1 METTQLLGDVVHT
14 MHTIN
19 DITAA
24 SSILNWDQET
34 YMPEG
39 AAETRA
45 EQISTLETLAH
56 QFLTGDSSKKL
67 ADRITSLNGYATSE
81 PLFRLFIEDFER
93 ASKLPEELVRRTS
106 RAQALAQ
113 DIWKHARA
121 EKNYAKFQPILA
133 ELIDLKIEAAERYGY
148 AENRYDALLNLFEPG
163 MTVAQL
169 NPVFENLR
177 TATAEILS
185 AIEPNLSRVSDAPM
199 LQHYPKQKQ
208 MEFSRYISEK
218 MGFNFNNGRL
228 DLSTHPFCTSFS
240 QYDVRLTTR
249 INENDLHSCLYG
261 VIHET
266 GHGLYEQGF
275 ATKYARTFAA
285 DGASI
290 GMHESQ
296 SLLWETI
303 ITRTEEFWSFALP
316 KFKEIFGES
325 VARYSTR
332 DFYKAVNTIQPSLIR
347 TEADEVTYNM
357 HIILRYE
364 LEREMIN
371 QTIDLK
377 DIPEIWNEK
386 MRQNLGQVPKHDGE
400 GCLQDIHWS
409 FGGFGYFPGYTLGKL
424 YAAMEWNILQQ
435 QMPDVRS
442 KIANG
447 DLLPIREW
455 LRENIH
461 QYGRSQKPA
470 EIIKRITG
478 KSLTETDFVEYA
490 KAKANDVYEIGT
502 LPIL

>member
-1 METTQLLGDVVHT
+1 MESTQILEQTVRL
-14 MHTIN
+14 MHTIS
-19 DITAA
+19 DINAA
-24 SSILNWDQET
+24 AAILNWDQET
-34 YMPEG
+34 YMPSG
-39 AAETRA
+39 ASETRA
-45 EQISTLETLAH
+45 EQISTLETLSH
-56 QFLTGDSSKKL
+56 QFLTGAEGQTIAGK
-67 ADRITSLNGYATSE
+67 IVGMNGAAAKH
-81 PLFRLFIEDFER
+81 PLLTLFMHDFER
-93 ASKLPEELVRRTS
+93 ASKLPEDLVRRAS

-113 DIWKHARA
+113 DTWKHARA
-121 EKNYAKFQPILA
+121 EKNYAKFLPALS
-133 ELIDLKIEAAERYGY
+133 ELIELKIEAAERYGY

-169 NPVFENLR
+169 NPVFANLR
-177 TATAEILS
+177 TATANILS
-185 AIEPNLSRVSDAPM
+185 AIAPNRDRVSDAPM
-199 LQHYPKQKQ
+199 LQKYPKQQQ
-208 MEFSRYISEK
+208 MEFSRYISGQ
-218 MGFNFNNGRL
+218 MGFNFDNGRI

-249 INENDLHSCLYG
+249 IHENDLHSCLYG

-275 ATKYARTFAA
+275 ATDLARTFGA

-316 KFKEIFGES
+316 KMRELFGEM
-325 VARYSTR
+325 VAGYTPR
-332 DFYKAVNTIQPSLIR
+332 DFYQAVNTIQPSLIR

-377 DIPEIWNEK
+377 DVPELWNTK
-386 MRQNLGQVPKHDGE
+386 MQENLGVRPAHDGE

-424 YAAMEWNILQQ
+424 YAAMEWNVLQQ
-435 QMPDVRS
+435 QMPDVRA

-447 DLLPIREW
+447 DLTPIREW

-461 QYGRSQKPA
+461 KYGRTQKPA
-470 EIIKRITG
+470 EIIQRVAG
-478 KSLTETDFVEYA
+478 KPLTETDFVEYA
-490 KAKANDVYEIGT
+490 TKKALDVYGAG
-502 LPIL
+502 

>member
-1 METTQLLGDVVHT
+1 METTQILDEVVQT
-14 MHTIN
+14 MHTIS
-19 DITAA
+19 DINAA
-24 SSILNWDQET
+24 AAILNWDQET
-34 YMPEG
+34 YMPAG

-45 EQISTLETLAH
+45 EQISTLETLSH
-56 QFLTGDSSKKL
+56 QFLTGERSQQLINKI
-67 ADRITSLNGYATSE
+67 AGLNGNAESE
-81 PLFRLFIEDFER
+81 PLLKLFVHDFER
-93 ASKLPEELVRRTS
+93 ASKLPEDLVRRTS

-113 DIWKHARA
+113 DTWKHARS
-121 EKNYAKFQPILA
+121 EKNYAKFQPALA
-133 ELIDLKIEAAERYGY
+133 ELLELKVEAAERYGY

-163 MTVAQL
+163 MTVSQL

-177 TATAEILS
+177 AATVDILA
-185 AIEPNLSRVSDAPM
+185 AIAPNLDKVSDVPM
-199 LQHYPKQKQ
+199 QQHFPKQKQ
-208 MEFSRYISEK
+208 MEFSSYVSGK
-218 MGFNFNNGRL
+218 MGFDFNNGRI

-275 ATKYARTFAA
+275 APKFARTFAA

-303 ITRTEEFWSFALP
+303 ITRTEEFWAFALP
-316 KFKEIFGES
+316 KFREIFGE
-325 VARYSTR
+325 AAANYTAR
-332 DFYKAVNTIQPSLIR
+332 DFYKAVNTIKPSLIR

-424 YAAMEWNILQQ
+424 YAAMEWNVLQA

-447 DLLPIREW
+447 DLMPIREW

-478 KSLTETDFVEYA
+478 NSLTEKDFVEYA
-490 KAKANDVYEIGT
+490 KAKAMDVYEIR
-502 LPIL
+502 

>member
-1 METTQLLGDVVHT
+1 METSKILEEVVQT
-14 MHTIN
+14 MHTIS
-19 DITAA
+19 DINAA
-24 SSILNWDQET
+24 ASILNWDQET
-34 YMPEG
+34 YMPSG
-39 AAETRA
+39 ASETRA

-56 QFLTGDSSKKL
+56 QFLTGERSRHL
-67 ADRITSLNGYATSE
+67 ADKISGLNGTADSE
-81 PLFRLFIEDFER
+81 PLLKLFIHDFER
-93 ASKLPEELVRRTS
+93 ASKLPEDLVRRTS

-113 DIWKHARA
+113 DTWKHART
-121 EKNYAKFQPILA
+121 EKNYAKFQPVLT
-133 ELIDLKIEAAERYGY
+133 ELVNLKIEAAERYGY
-148 AENRYDALLNLFEPG
+148 VENRYDALLNLFEPG
-163 MTVAQL
+163 MTVTQL
-169 NPVFENLR
+169 NPVFDNLR
-177 TATAEILS
+177 TATAEILT
-185 AIEPNLSRVSDAPM
+185 AIAPNLDKVSDAPM
-199 LQHYPKQKQ
+199 QGSFSKEKQ
-208 MEFSRYISEK
+208 MEFSKYISGK
-218 MGFNFNNGRL
+218 MGFDFNNGRI

-275 ATKYARTFAA
+275 AAKYARTFAA

-296 SLLWETI
+296 SLLWETV
-303 ITRTEEFWSFALP
+303 ITRTEEFWTFALP

-325 VARYSTR
+325 VAKYTPR
-332 DFYKAVNTIQPSLIR
+332 DYYRAVNTIKPSLIR

-386 MRQNLGQVPKHDGE
+386 MRRNLGQVPKNDAE

-424 YAAMEWNILQQ
+424 YAAMEWNVLQT

-447 DLLPIREW
+447 DLMPIREW

-478 KSLTETDFVEYA
+478 KPLTEKDFVEYA
-490 KAKANDVYEIGT
+490 KAKAMDVYQVR
-502 LPIL
+502 

>member
-1 METTQLLGDVVHT
+1 MKITMETTKILDEVIQT
-14 MHTIN
+14 MHTIS

-24 SSILNWDQET
+24 ASILNWDQET
-34 YMPEG
+34 YMPDG

-45 EQISTLETLAH
+45 EQISTLETFAH
-56 QFLTGDSSKKL
+56 QFLTNDNSKNL
-67 ADRITSLNGYATSE
+67 ADKINGLNGESNKE
-81 PLFRLFIEDFER
+81 PLLRLFVEDFER
-93 ASKLPEELVRRTS
+93 ASKLPDDLVRRTS

-121 EKNYAKFQPILA
+121 EKNYAKFQPALA

-177 TATAEILS
+177 SATADIL
-185 AIEPNLSRVSDAPM
+185 AMIAPNLHKVSDAPM
-199 LQHYPKQKQ
+199 LQYFPKQKQ
-208 MEFSRYISEK
+208 MEFSRYVSEK

-275 ATKYARTFAA
+275 ATKLARTFGA

-303 ITRTEEFWSFALP
+303 ITRTEEFWQFALP
-316 KFKEIFGES
+316 KFQEIFGES
-325 VARYSTR
+325 VTNYTARE
-332 DFYKAVNTIQPSLIR
+332 FYQAVNTIQPSLIR

-386 MRQNLGQVPKHDGE
+386 MRENLGQVPTHDGE

-435 QMPDVRS
+435 QMPDVRA

-447 DLLPIREW
+447 DLMPIREW

-461 QYGRSQKPA
+461 QYGRTQKPA
-470 EIIKRITG
+470 EIIKRIAG
-478 KSLTETDFVEYA
+478 KPLSEKDFVAYATA
-490 KAKANDVYEIGT
+490 KAMDVYEIR
-502 LPIL
+502 